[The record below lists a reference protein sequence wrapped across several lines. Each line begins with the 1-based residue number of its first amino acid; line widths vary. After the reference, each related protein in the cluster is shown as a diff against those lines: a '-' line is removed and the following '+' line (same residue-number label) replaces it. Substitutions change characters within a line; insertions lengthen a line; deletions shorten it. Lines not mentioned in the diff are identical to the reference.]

1 MNFLNNQALVVSSSR
16 ITDLQMSSY
25 TTSTQRITD
34 FFALS
39 AHSRITTLPR
49 ITGFYPLIAIRAR
62 GRVYTD

>member
-1 MNFLNNQALVVSSSR
+1 MNFLNNPICTAPTR
-16 ITDLQMSSY
+16 ITDLQTGSY
-25 TTSTQRITD
+25 AGSAQRITD

-62 GRVYTD
+62 GRAYTD